1 MKKINFSIFL
11 FALILLMGCKKDE
24 PTPCEL
30 LQGDWQCESWQQ
42 DGVEYFGNQAG
53 ISSSR
58 IDFGQLPGLSRDG
71 ERLQGDFDWVINF
84 SDGSTETIVGKY
96 NSKCDLIGSEI
107 TLDFD
112 GGGMSELDF
121 TILNDKLTL
130 EGKFFIFDLKL
141 DFERD

>member
-58 IDFGQLPGLSRDG
+58 IDFDELPSSGGIYNLR
-71 ERLQGDFDWVINF
+71 GDFDWVITF

-112 GGGMSELDF
+112 GGGTSKLDF

-130 EGKFFIFDLKL
+130 EGEFFNFDVKL

>member
-30 LQGDWQCESWQQ
+30 LQGEWQCESWQEN
-42 DGVEYFGNQAG
+42 GVEYFGNQAS

-58 IDFGQLPGLSRDG
+58 IDFVQIR
-71 ERLQGDFDWVINF
+71 EVTKETQNIQNDFDWVINY
-84 SDGSTETIVGKY
+84 SDGSSETIVGQY
-96 NSKCDLIGSEI
+96 DVGERCSEV
-107 TLDFD
+107 TLTYD
-112 GGGMSELDF
+112 GDRFEFDF

-130 EGKFFIFDLKL
+130 EGKLLNFDVKL

>member
-11 FALILLMGCKKDE
+11 FALIFLMGCKKDE

-42 DGVEYFGNQAG
+42 DGVELFGNQAG

-58 IDFGQLPGLSRDG
+58 IDFDELPSSGGIRN
-71 ERLQGDFDWVINF
+71 LQGDFDWSINF
-84 SDGSTETIVGKY
+84 SDGDSGTIVGKY
-96 NSKCDLIGSEI
+96 DASCDLAGSEV
-107 TLDFD
+107 TLTYN
-112 GGGMSELDF
+112 GVTSKLDF

-130 EGKFFIFDLKL
+130 EGELFNSDVKL